1 MSTIQLPMCLSI
13 TVYKGQGVTVGTG
26 VGEVFERIVVHI
38 PAVNSKVSVTGQ
50 ELLLLQFLRANRFEI
65 SCNL

>member
-38 PAVNSKVSVTGQ
+38 PAVNSKVFVTGQ
-50 ELLLLQFLRANRFEI
+50 ELLLQFLRANRFEI